1 LDYRTRYLERIAE
14 VPESVWDNLLPDH
27 PAAGL
32 LSHAMLSAF
41 EDGACLGTE
50 SGWDVHHWTL
60 WHPNGDLL
68 AALPLYRK
76 WHSYGE
82 YVFDWAWANAYA
94 RHGLNYYPKWL
105 SAVPF
110 TPISGPRL
118 LRRHDHDPLI
128 MARLLDDL
136 RALRGSSAHI
146 LFSDGL
152 NESDR
157 ATLKSASWM
166 RRTGVQFHWY
176 QANYKDFDD
185 FLLALSQ
192 SKRKKIRAERRKV
205 KEQGIEF
212 KVKSGADLH
221 ESDWAFFYDC
231 YERTYRLHGN
241 APYLTPEFFLRL
253 HHAQAERCVL
263 FIGSDEQGPCCASLL
278 FRHKDRAFGRYWG
291 AVRDYPFA
299 HFEACYYQPIEWA
312 IREGIQCIEG
322 GAQGQHKM
330 ARGFDP
336 APTESWHWLRHPA
349 FADAV
354 EQFLSQEEAQ
364 MGYLID
370 ELQEHRAFKST
381 SSC

>member
-1 LDYRTRYLERIAE
+1 MDYVTRVFQDLRDIPSQAWDGLCALQDAPTPFMSYAYLLALHTSR
-14 VPESVWDNLLPDH
+14 
-27 PAAGL
+27 
-32 LSHAMLSAF
+32 SASPQ
-41 EDGACLGTE
+41 T
-50 SGWDVHHWTL
+50 GWKPQFVTL
-60 WHPNGDLL
+60 WQDDRLV
-68 AALPLYRK
+68 ATCPLYLK
-76 WHSYGE
+76 SHSYGE

-136 RALRGSSAHI
+136 KALRGSSAHL

-157 ATLKSASWM
+157 TTLKCASWM
-166 RRTGVQFHWY
+166 HRTGVQFHWY
-176 QANYKDFDD
+176 HANYKDFDD

-221 ESDWAFFYDC
+221 ERDWAFFYEC

-263 FIGSDEQGPCCASLL
+263 FIGSDQQGPCCASLL

-291 AVRDYPFA
+291 AVRDYPFV

-336 APTESWHWLRHPA
+336 TPTESWHWLRHPA

-364 MGYLID
+364 MGYLLD

-381 SSC
+381 SSA